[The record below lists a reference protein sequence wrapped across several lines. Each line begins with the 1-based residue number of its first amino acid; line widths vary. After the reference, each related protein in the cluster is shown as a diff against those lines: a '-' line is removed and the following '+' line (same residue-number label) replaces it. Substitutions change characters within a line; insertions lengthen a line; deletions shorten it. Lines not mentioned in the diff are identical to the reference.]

1 MENINLLLRN
11 LKAFRFLVLFKRNLI
26 AFIDTIIPGKHT
38 YSQHGEDEFVYKML
52 SGYDIKDGI
61 YIEVGANQPTA
72 ISNTYLFYRQGLQ
85 GILIEPDESL
95 VTLLK
100 KFRPRD
106 TVIQSC
112 CGAVSGL
119 VKLNFSYAS
128 VLNTIGNLPSEDI
141 LKYEYIPQI
150 TLDQIVD
157 SILPNWIYFLSIDTE
172 GYDYEVL
179 QGASKTLDIT
189 YIICIEYNKSEEKDK
204 ILTFLLSKKFELVQ
218 DNNLNMIFRNTNL
231 FSELN
236 NKSQS
241 TVF

>member
-1 MENINLLLRN
+1 MKNINLLLRN
-11 LKAFRFLVLFKRNLI
+11 LKAFRFLVFLKRNLV
-26 AFIDTIIPGKHT
+26 ALIDNITPVKHT
-38 YSQHGEDEFVYKML
+38 YSQHGEDEFVCKML
-52 SGYDIKDGI
+52 LKNNINDGI
-61 YIEVGANQPTA
+61 YIEVGANQPTS

-95 VTLLK
+95 VVLLK

-112 CGAVSGL
+112 CGATSGL

-157 SILPNWIYFLSIDTE
+157 LILPKWIYFLSIDTE

-179 QGASKTLDIT
+179 QGALRTIDIT
-189 YIICIEYNKSEEKDK
+189 YIICIEYNSLKEKNK
-204 ILTFLLSKKFELVQ
+204 ILTFLLSKQFELIQ
-218 DNNLNMIFRNTNL
+218 DNNLNMIFRNTKL
-231 FSELN
+231 FCEFIN
-236 NKSQS
+236 RN
-241 TVF
+241 